1 MATPSRSLSVPHV
14 YAVLGGGEWG
24 PRTVVKA
31 WLESVYHGGWN
42 TGAVVVVDME
52 EAKRVHRDRGIEEVE

>member
-1 MATPSRSLSVPHV
+1 MATPARSLPAPHV

-31 WLESVYHGGWN
+31 VLESVYSGGWN

-52 EAKRVHRDRGIEEVE
+52 EAKRVHRDRGIEEVG